1 MALVTRAD
9 LTANSALYP
18 GTTVA
23 SRCVTRMQ
31 QSVAPMPPA
40 PATVATSADITT
52 MQNWIAAGM
61 PAGSCGSPDAGQTGP
76 QPTTCASNNLYQFN
90 GDGSSRMSPGL
101 ACVACHQTQSSENA
115 YFFMGTV
122 FPAYHEKD
130 NCIDAPVA
138 GGTVEILDSTGAVVY
153 TLTPNSAGNF
163 YQRSYTAGLSLPYTA
178 RVTANG
184 MTLTMT
190 TPQMSGDCNSCH
202 TEQGLNG
209 APGRIVWP

>member
-9 LTANSALYP
+9 LAANSALYP

-40 PATVATSADITT
+40 PATVANSADITT

-61 PAGSCGSPDAGQTGP
+61 PSGACGSPDAGQTGP
-76 QPTTCASNNLYQFN
+76 QPTTCASNSFYVPN
-90 GDGSSRMSPGL
+90 GDGSSRMDPGQ
-101 ACVACHQTQSSENA
+101 ACVACHTVQSQENA
-115 YFFMGTV
+115 FFFMGTV
-122 FPAYHEKD
+122 FPAYHEQN
-130 NCIDAPVA
+130 NCYAPPVS
-138 GGTVEILDSTGAVVY
+138 GGTVEILDSTGVVRY
-153 TLTPNSAGNF
+153 TLAPNSAGNF
-163 YQRSYTAGLSLPYTA
+163 FQSSYSAGLSLPYTA

-184 MTLTMT
+184 ATLTMT
-190 TPQMSGDCNSCH
+190 TPQTSGDCNSCH
-202 TEQGLNG
+202 TEQGSNG